1 MIFDVSVH
9 VQCNMAMI
17 FGVSVRAGMHKI
29 LFQRATGG
37 KIADTSESDPCM
49 HRGLP
54 VCVRGGRPEILHMGS
69 PRTHNEIVRILGAT
83 YTPCSIGN
91 SYTEYPPSQ

>member
-17 FGVSVRAGMHKI
+17 FDVSVRAGMHKI

-37 KIADTSESDPCM
+37 KIADTSESDPRM
-49 HRGLP
+49 HTGTPGMRT
-54 VCVRGGRPEILHMGS
+54 GREAGNFAYGES
-69 PRTHNEIVRILGAT
+69 PFA
-83 YTPCSIGN
+83 
-91 SYTEYPPSQ
+91 

>member
-17 FGVSVRAGMHKI
+17 FDVSVHARMHKI

-37 KIADTSESDPCM
+37 KIADTSESDPRMHTGTPCM
-49 HRGLP
+49 R
-54 VCVRGGRPEILHMGS
+54 S
-69 PRTHNEIVRILGAT
+69 PRSHNEIVRILGAT
-83 YTPCSIGN
+83 YTRC
-91 SYTEYPPSQ
+91 EYFALFAHLLTLWLLWW

>member
-17 FGVSVRAGMHKI
+17 FDVSVRVGMHKI

-37 KIADTSESDPCM
+37 KIADTSESDPRM
-49 HRGLP
+49 
-54 VCVRGGRPEILHMGS
+54 HMGTPRMRTGREAGNFAYGES
-69 PRTHNEIVRILGAT
+69 PYA
-83 YTPCSIGN
+83 
-91 SYTEYPPSQ
+91 

>member
-17 FGVSVRAGMHKI
+17 FYVSVRARMHKI

-37 KIADTSESDPCM
+37 KITDTSESDPRM
-49 HRGLP
+49 HTGTPRM
-54 VCVRGGRPEILHMGS
+54 RTGRKARNFAYGES
-69 PRTHNEIVRILGAT
+69 PFA
-83 YTPCSIGN
+83 
-91 SYTEYPPSQ
+91 